1 MRGGWPPIYAAPLA
15 EGPGMLLTLL
25 AFAFALGL
33 LVTFHEF
40 GHYWVARRC
49 GVRVLRFSVGFGRI
63 LWHYT
68 DRRGTQWALSAIPL
82 GGYVKMLDDPP
93 PGTGEA
99 ARGEAFNQKS
109 LLQRSAIVLAGPVAN
124 LLLAVVLYAVLGLMG
139 TLEPAAVLSAP
150 AAGTPA
156 AQAGVAGGDE
166 LLGVDGAPVRSW
178 NDARWRLLDPIVRG
192 GAVALTVR
200 SGEGGASR
208 TLQMQVPAGDIEPD
222 GPDPLEQA
230 GLALAQP
237 QPRLGELTPGG
248 AAEQA
253 GLRMGDRIEAIGGVE
268 QPDVTTM
275 IDIISAHPGQA
286 LPVRVW
292 RDGAEVSLTV
302 TPQAQPD
309 GQGGVIGRIGVLVQ
323 AERPVVEVRLG
334 LLDSLRQGVTRTVD
348 MTGFSLRMMGRM
360 VLGDVSL
367 KNVSGPVTIAD
378 YAGRTARLGLES
390 YIGFLAL
397 ISISIGILNL
407 LPIPMLD
414 GGHLLFYLIEAVRGR
429 AVPDRMRET
438 GHRIGAALL
447 FGLMSL
453 AFFNDLARLFS

>member
-1 MRGGWPPIYAAPLA
+1 MV
-15 EGPGMLLTLL
+15 MTLL
-25 AFAFALGL
+25 AFVFALGL

-40 GHYWVARRC
+40 GHYWVARRF
-49 GVRVLRFSVGFGRI
+49 GVKVLRFSVGFGRV

-68 DRRGTQWALSAIPL
+68 DRHGTQWALSAIPL

-93 PGTGEA
+93 PGASET
-99 ARGEAFNQKS
+99 ARHEAFNHKS
-109 LLQRSAIVLAGPVAN
+109 LAQRSAIVLAGPVAN
-124 LLLAVVLYAVLGLMG
+124 LLLAVALYAVLGLMG
-139 TLEPAAVLSAP
+139 TLEPAAVLAPP

-156 AQAGVAGGDE
+156 AKAGVAAGDE
-166 LLGVDGAPVRSW
+166 LVSVDGVPVRSW
-178 NDARWRLLDPIVRG
+178 NDARWRLLDPVVRG
-192 GAVALTVR
+192 GGLVLAVR
-200 SGEGGASR
+200 SGEGGAPR
-208 TLQMQVPAGDIEPD
+208 TLQMQVPAGNVDPD
-222 GPDPLEQA
+222 GPDPLEQV
-230 GLALAQP
+230 GLALAQA
-237 QPRLGELTPGG
+237 QPRLGELVPGG

-253 GLRMGDRIEAIGGVE
+253 GLRPGDRIEAIGGVE
-268 QPDVTTM
+268 QPDVSTM
-275 IDIISAHPGQA
+275 IEVIAAHPGQA
-286 LPVRVW
+286 LPVRVR
-292 RDGAEVSLTV
+292 RDGTEVSLSV

-309 GQGGVIGRIGVLVQ
+309 EQGGVVGRIGVLVQ
-323 AERPVVEVRLG
+323 AERPLVEVRLG
-334 LLDSLRQGVTRTVD
+334 PWDSLRQGVSRTID

-390 YIGFLAL
+390 YIAFLAL